1 MNADQISLIEKLT
14 AAKIE
19 ATFNGSFL
27 NCRVAV
33 HAGPKT
39 KWQKFSF
46 VFDSAGDCQG
56 SRLVWRSLKG
66 AYSEHLAKDAAAIIM
81 AHSDEIAARPIEA

>member
-1 MNADQISLIEKLT
+1 MTSHQEQLIAKL
-14 AAKIE
+14 AGEKIE
-19 ATFNGSFL
+19 ASFNGRFL

-46 VFDSAGDCQG
+46 VFDSETDCQG
-56 SRLVWRSLKG
+56 SRLVPASCRG
-66 AYSEHLAKDAAAIIM
+66 AYSESFARDAAKIIF
-81 AHSDEIAARPIEA
+81 AHSAEIGALPIE